1 MRATRGVREDRNLVF
16 DSGAETRTGPPS
28 QRRTMSQ
35 PEHSQVLSLAA
46 LSARA
51 AEEDILI
58 VRGAREHNL
67 RGVDLDLPKRSLVV
81 FTGPS
86 GSGKSSM
93 AFDTIFAE
101 GRRRYVESM
110 SIYARQFLGS
120 IDKPDVEMLAGLSP
134 AISIEQQTTVN
145 NPRSTV
151 GTVTEIY
158 DHIRIMWAQLSN
170 PRDTANGAGSM
181 SEEQIVEDIAGLPDG
196 TRFMLLAPLVRNRK
210 GAFKDVFENLRRGG
224 FARARVD
231 GEIVELEGFENV
243 ELRKK
248 HDIDVVI
255 DRLIDKP
262 EATERLAESVN
273 RALIAGE
280 GRLIVLIPDGKP
292 KETPYVRHA
301 AARDV
306 SHQTFSFNSPVGW
319 CPSCRGLG
327 ATPQVAV
334 DLLIINSS
342 LSIREGAIAAIG
354 RHPDKEAKN
363 FAVTKEVADI
373 WKKLETWE
381 AEGGP
386 SLDAPFK
393 SLKKAESE
401 EILRGRRGGFPG
413 VVSLINAARKTA
425 HRQGARDFFDEFFE
439 PSKCTDCE
447 GQRLNP
453 MSRSFEFHRA
463 TISEVCDLNITDS
476 HAWFSALKLRGRE
489 AVIGTEVVQEIVSR
503 LRFLVDVGLGYLSL
517 NRSAESLSGGENQRM
532 RLASQLGSELSGVL
546 YVLDEPSIGLHQRDN
561 RKLLNTLENLRDRG
575 NSIIVVEH
583 DRETMELAD
592 WLVDFGPGAGT
603 LGGAVVAQGRP
614 ADVIASTGSITGDY
628 LAGRRVLET
637 PKTRRPGNGEFLEV
651 KGARHHNLKNID
663 VSIPINTFTC
673 FTGVSGAGKST
684 IVNDILLPAVRRNVF
699 FKHRSVGE
707 NDAILGLESFDKV
720 IEIDQSPIGRTP
732 RSNPA
737 TYTKVFDQIRSLF
750 ANMPESKMYGFNQ
763 GRFSF
768 NVAGGRC
775 EECQGGGVKK
785 VEMGF
790 LADVFVQCDLCHGQ
804 RFNHTTLM
812 VRYKGKN
819 ISEVLNM
826 TIADAYEF
834 FKAQPKIA
842 RVLRTLLDVGLD
854 YVKLGQSSTTLS
866 GGEAQRVKLSRE
878 LAKIS
883 TGRTLYVLDEP
894 STGLHFDDIRRL
906 LHVIDKLVDAGNT
919 VLMIEHNLDIIKAA
933 DWVVDLGPEGGDA
946 GGHVVATGTPEAVA
960 KVAAS
965 HTGRFLAEVFASEAE

>member
-1 MRATRGVREDRNLVF
+1 
-16 DSGAETRTGPPS
+16 
-28 QRRTMSQ
+28 MSK
-35 PEHSQVLSLAA
+35 PEHSPVTSLAA
-46 LSARA
+46 LSARSA
-51 AEEDILI
+51 DEDILI

-67 RGVDLDLPKRSLVV
+67 KNVSIELPKRSLVV

-120 IDKPDVEMLAGLSP
+120 VDKPDVEMLTGLAP

-158 DHIRIMWAQLSN
+158 DHLRILWAQLAN
-170 PRDTANGAGSM
+170 PLPDADGPQSL
-181 SEEQIVEDIAGLPDG
+181 SEAEIVEAVAGLPEG

-210 GAFKDVFENLRRGG
+210 GEFKDVFEHLRKGG
-224 FARARVD
+224 FTRARVD
-231 GEIVELEGFENV
+231 GEVVELEGLEKV
-243 ELRKK
+243 ELKKK

-255 DRLIDKP
+255 DRLIAKP
-262 EATERLAESVN
+262 NATDRLAESVE
-273 RALIAGE
+273 RALVAGE
-280 GRLIVLIPDGKP
+280 GRMIVLLADTQATEIA
-292 KETPYVRHA
+292 YVRHA

-319 CPSCRGLG
+319 CPSCRGIG
-327 ATPQVAV
+327 TMAQVAP
-334 DLLIINSS
+334 DLLVVNPSVS
-342 LSIREGAIAAIG
+342 LNDGAIAAIG
-354 RHPDKEAKN
+354 RDPEREAKN
-363 FAVTKEVADI
+363 FAVTKEVAGI
-373 WKKLETWE
+373 WKALQTW
-381 AEGGP
+381 ASEGGP
-386 SLDAPFK
+386 DLDKPF
-393 SLKKAESE
+393 SALSKAQRD

-413 VVSLINAARKTA
+413 LVSHIAQARKKA
-425 HRQGARDFFDEFFE
+425 HRQAARDFFDEFFE
-439 PSKCTDCE
+439 PATCEDCR
-447 GQRLNP
+447 GQRLNANA
-453 MSRSFEFHRA
+453 RSFAFHA
-463 TISEVCDLNITDS
+463 KTISEVCDLNISDA
-476 HAWFSALKLRGRE
+476 HAWFSQLKLRGRE
-489 AVIGTEVVQEIVSR
+489 AVIGTEVVHEIIAR
-503 LRFLVDVGLGYLSL
+503 LQFLVGVGLGYLSL
-517 NRSAESLSGGENQRM
+517 NRSAETLSGGENQRM

-561 RKLLNTLENLRDRG
+561 RKLLETLQSLRDRG

-592 WLVDFGPGAGT
+592 WVVDFGPGAGT
-603 LGGAVVAQGRP
+603 EGGEVVAQGP
-614 ADVIASTGSITGDY
+614 PSVVMNTPGSITGDY
-628 LAGRRVLET
+628 LAGRRELET
-637 PKTRRPGNGEFLEV
+637 PAQRRPGNGEFLEV
-651 KGARHHNLKNID
+651 LGGRHHNLKNVDIKLP
-663 VSIPINTFTC
+663 VATFTC
-673 FTGVSGAGKST
+673 VTGVSGAGKST
-684 IVNDILLPAVRRNVF
+684 VVNDIILPAIQRNVF

-707 NDAILGLESFDKV
+707 VDEIRGLEHFDKV

-737 TYTKVFDQIRSLF
+737 TYTKLFDLIRALF
-750 ANMPESKMYGFNQ
+750 AGLPESKMYGFNQ

-819 ISEVLNM
+819 ISDVLNL

-842 RVLRTLLDVGLD
+842 RVLKTLLDVGLD
-854 YVKLGQSSTTLS
+854 YVQLGQSSTTLS

-878 LAKIS
+878 LAKVA

-906 LHVIDKLVDAGNT
+906 LQVVDQLVDAGNT

-933 DWVVDLGPEGGDA
+933 DWIIDMGPEGGDA
-946 GGHVVATGTPEAVA
+946 GGHVVAVGTPEKVA
-960 KVAAS
+960 KSKNS
-965 HTGRFLAEVFASEAE
+965 HTGRFLAEVL